1 VPSPSRKTKARINEM
16 RRLYAKG
23 SSNREIGEVIGV
35 SHATIKTWLAEDGL
49 EGNGGH
55 GARAKRKR
63 VSKDTAEAAF
73 AEAAAAGEE
82 IARRVGLVTG
92 EEAAHDAASAHEH
105 QRERLQQVSRLADLL
120 AQGVAAGEANP
131 ATLAAVMKLEQD
143 AAERV
148 VVLAPRTPQD
158 PARDPHNI
166 KAVDETRQ
174 KLARLVERHE
184 QEFRCAHCGQSP
196 YPKPIAT
203 NGHAAPAPTAE
214 VHP

>member
-1 VPSPSRKTKARINEM
+1 
-16 RRLYAKG
+16 
-23 SSNREIGEVIGV
+23 
-35 SHATIKTWLAEDGL
+35 
-49 EGNGGH
+49 
-55 GARAKRKR
+55 
-63 VSKDTAEAAF
+63 
-73 AEAAAAGEE
+73 
-82 IARRVGLVTG
+82 VTG
-92 EEAAHDAASAHEH
+92 EEAAHDAASAYEH

-166 KAVDETRQ
+166 RAVDEVHK
-174 KLARLVERHE
+174 KLASLVEHAER
-184 QEFRCAHCGQSP
+184 EFKCAHCGQSP
-196 YPKPIAT
+196 YAKPPILTGQVVAHP
-203 NGHAAPAPTAE
+203 NGAE